1 MFLNFG
7 STMGK
12 KVLAVFYSQSGQ
24 LEEIIDQFTRPLREA
39 GVTVDKLRLYPEKA
53 YPFPWTGKSFFSV
66 MPDCVNQVPGK
77 LQSFDFKES
86 RYDLIILGYQAWFLS
101 PSIPSNTL
109 LFDAKFRELAK
120 DTPVITIT
128 GARNMWLSAM
138 EKIKPVLK
146 SMDAR
151 LVGNIALVDRHHNF
165 ISFITI
171 FHWMFKAK
179 KDRYLN
185 IFPVPGVSEA
195 DILNTK
201 NLGTAAI
208 PYLETTNWQG
218 FQEEM
223 VKQGAVPVKY
233 NLMFIESK
241 ARKIFKVWAGI
252 ISKRKKR
259 DAWLVAFKYYLLIAL
274 FIAAPIILT
283 VDAIFFK
290 PFLSRRIK
298 RQKQY
303 YSGVS

>member
-1 MFLNFG
+1 
-7 STMGK
+7 MGK

-24 LEEIIDQFTRPLREA
+24 LEQIIDQFTQPMTEA
-39 GVTVDKLRLYPEKA
+39 GVTVEKLRIYPAQA

-66 MPDCVNQVPGK
+66 MPDCVNQVPGE
-77 LQSFDFKES
+77 LQPFEFKETH
-86 RYDLIILGYQAWFLS
+86 YDLIILGYQAWFLS

-109 LFDAKFRELAK
+109 MFDPRFREIAK
-120 DTPVITIT
+120 NTPVITIT

-165 ISFITI
+165 VSFVTI

-179 KDRYLN
+179 KDRFLN

-201 NLGTAAI
+201 TYGSTAI
-208 PYLETTNWQG
+208 PYLEKANWQG

-283 VDAIFFK
+283 VDAILFK
-290 PFLSRRIK
+290 PFLSGRIK

-303 YSGVS
+303 YSGVN

>member
-1 MFLNFG
+1 
-7 STMGK
+7 MGK

-24 LEEIIDQFTRPLREA
+24 LEEIIDHFTRPLEEA
-39 GVTVDKLRLYPEKA
+39 GASVDKLRIYPEQA

-66 MPDCVNQVPGK
+66 MPDCVQQVPGR
-77 LQSFDFKES
+77 LQPFTFKES
-86 RYDLIILGYQAWFLS
+86 KYDLIVLGYQAWFLS

-109 LFDAKFRELAK
+109 LADSKFQELAK

-146 SMDAR
+146 KMEAP
-151 LVGNIALVDRHHNF
+151 LVGNLALVDRHHNL
-165 ISFITI
+165 ISFVTI
-171 FHWMFKAK
+171 FYWMFKAK
-179 KDRYLN
+179 KERLLN

-195 DILNTK
+195 DILKTK
-201 NLGTAAI
+201 NYGEAAI
-208 PYLETTNWQG
+208 PYLDKGNWHG

-241 ARKIFKVWAGI
+241 ARKIFKIWAGI

-283 VDAIFFK
+283 VDAILFK
-290 PFLSRRIK
+290 PFLTGRIK

-303 YSGVS
+303 YSGLN